1 MSYLYGLQARLDAVR
16 GRPGLL
22 VADISGGLEP
32 NMPIPL
38 FNEVDGREGL
48 DPGFQYVQD
57 FVWAP
62 GVKAQVEGIIELETK
77 KMRQH
82 VMHEAT
88 RGCGIAFNALVSE
101 RTITLTEMQLPFVHH
116 QCL

>member
-1 MSYLYGLQARLDAVR
+1 MTCLYVPQARLDAVR

-22 VADISGGLEP
+22 MADISGGLEP

-48 DPGFQYVQD
+48 DPGFEYVQD

-62 GVKAQVEGIIELETK
+62 GVKAQVEGIVELETE

-82 VMHEAT
+82 AMHEAT
-88 RGCGIAFNALVSE
+88 GGCGIAFNASVSE
-101 RTITLTEMQLPFVHH
+101 RATFGWTSMLLF
-116 QCL
+116 LNRS